1 MKILVTGANGFIGRN
16 LICELRN
23 RGYQDILSYD
33 IDTDP
38 SLLDDYCRECEFIF
52 HLAGVNRPKEVKEF
66 MEGNYGFTTVLVEKL
81 KKYQNRS
88 PLVVSSSI
96 QAMLDNPYGKSK
108 KEGEDYL
115 FAYEK
120 ETGSPVYVY
129 RFPNVYGKWSRPN
142 YNGVVATFC
151 YNIARDL
158 PIQISDR
165 SIELTMVYID
175 DVVNALISC
184 LEGKGKQEGK
194 YYKVPIE
201 DHVTLGEIAD
211 LIQSFKTMREN
222 LTVPNFQNHFEKCLY
237 STYLSYLPEDN
248 FSYPLTM
255 HEDARGSF
263 SEMIRT
269 AERGQFSVNIS
280 HPGITKG
287 NHWHHTKNE
296 KFLVVSG
303 HCLIRFR
310 KVGTDH
316 VITYDVSSDRLEVVD
331 IPCGYTHNITNVGD
345 SDSVTLMWCNECY
358 DPEHPDTFFME
369 VEPNGKK

>member
-108 KEGEDYL
+108 KAGEDYL

>member
-108 KEGEDYL
+108 KAGEDYL

-237 STYLSYLPEDN
+237 STYLSYLPEDS

-358 DPEHPDTFFME
+358 DLEHPDTFFME